1 MALKH
6 LEHLPE
12 HAHARGHAGFGDGDD
27 GVVFLARDAGDEP
40 PVVHI
45 VERLHD
51 ERSGVIRGVGVAD
64 VERDVLLAHGEDRAL
79 VQHLRTDEAQLAQL
93 VIRDA
98 LDRQRVGHDA
108 GVGHEDTGHVRP
120 VFVHVGIE
128 RRGCERAGNVAA
140 AAGEGADL
148 AVGRHAVKAG
158 DDDAAAVGQALQRGI
173 GRLLVDRPV
182 ELEAHPQLRVQKR
195 VAEVVRHEQGGEIF
209 AARHELLLRDAG
221 AHLLAQHGELGLN
234 VHVQAALVADGD
246 VAIGDHLED
255 GVAAHAVL
263 QVRVAQVQEVCELVV
278 VRAALAG
285 SGHDDH
291 LPRGV
296 GAHDVAHFFKLFG
309 VRHRRAA
316 EFCNL
321 QHGAL
326 LIAARQRSSHRRA
339 PAPAP

>member
-1 MALKH
+1 M
-6 LEHLPE
+6 
-12 HAHARGHAGFGDGDD
+12 
-27 GVVFLARDAGDEP
+27 
-40 PVVHI
+40 
-45 VERLHD
+45 
-51 ERSGVIRGVGVAD
+51 
-64 VERDVLLAHGEDRAL
+64 
-79 VQHLRTDEAQLAQL
+79 QHLRADEAQLAQL

-108 GVGHEDTGHVRP
+108 RVCHEDAGHVCP

-128 RRGCERAGNVAA
+128 RRRRERAGDVAA

-158 DDDAAAVGQALQRGI
+158 DDDAAAVGQALQR
-173 GRLLVDRPV
+173 V

-209 AARHELLLRDAG
+209 AARHELLLRDA
-221 AHLLAQHGELGLN
+221 AAQLLAQHGELGLN
-234 VHVQAALVADGD
+234 VDVQAALVADGD

-263 QVRVAQVQEVCELVV
+263 QVRVAQVQEIGELVV

-291 LPRGV
+291 LPCGV

-326 LIAARQRSSHRRA
+326 LTAVRQRSSRRPARA
-339 PAPAP
+339 PAP